1 MVKPINNTWT
11 QSKMA
16 AWRNVGL
23 TSTRIPRHPQIEPVG
38 HPAGFFYAPKRRRRP
53 VQHRP
58 PETTPDRRHLLSSS
72 PRPQEAMAPRH
83 ALPRTIGR
91 SIRRA
96 RVSPKCAGRRECDLP
111 IRNAA
116 GNPYRG
122 VRAVQIGHAKRE
134 AQKSRDGQVRVSP
147 LMARLSKPRRR
158 GRLPV
163 TTNPGNASPV
173 CDRVKSHS
181 VVATTVFPC
190 F

>member
-1 MVKPINNTWT
+1 MNSAEHDI
-11 QSKMA
+11 
-16 AWRNVGL
+16 L
-23 TSTRIPRHPQIEPVG
+23 ETSCPPKGTF
-38 HPAGFFYAPKRRRRP
+38 AGFTLKRAASFIPPKRRRRP

-58 PETTPDRRHLLSSS
+58 PETTPDRRHLLFSS
-72 PRPQEAMAPRH
+72 PRPQEAMAPRQ

>member
-1 MVKPINNTWT
+1 MRGLVEHLNTEN
-11 QSKMA
+11 Q
-16 AWRNVGL
+16 
-23 TSTRIPRHPQIEPVG
+23 PVG
-38 HPAGFFYAPKRRRRP
+38 GNGRPRSRDTAANRTSPGPKSQGLLFALERRRRP
-53 VQHRP
+53 VKHCP

-72 PRPQEAMAPRH
+72 PRPQEAMAPRY